1 MDPALFLREVNPSL
15 LLGAMALGGI
25 GALGQTAANNK
36 YLSQNIQADMQQ
48 LQQDAEAARLRNQVL
63 DKYREIARGFA
74 TENQGNFQGGLASFT
89 PEAQSA
95 RLGAAE
101 GARGAAIGGAIGA
114 GPNTDIAMRKSAPS
128 FVKNN
133 LQSELGDA
141 FTRAQG
147 QGGRLASVGAYG
159 DTLASNE
166 RDISAT
172 GQKVKTVNQLAT
184 GNAALLPYE
193 QDLVAYKANR
203 PIWRPAQPDVPWWA
217 QLSTSLG
224 NLGGSAA
231 GSGIFDNKHKGT
243 IGGTGLPGIGGLY

>member
-1 MDPALFLREVNPSL
+1 
-15 LLGAMALGGI
+15 MALGGI
-25 GALGQTAANNK
+25 SKAGEVLANNK

-74 TENQGNFQGGLASFT
+74 TENQGNFQGGMASFT

-128 FVKNN
+128 FVQNN
-133 LQSELGDA
+133 LQSDLGDA

-159 DTLASNE
+159 DTMASNE
-166 RDISAT
+166 RDIGAT

-184 GNAALLPYE
+184 GNASLLPYE
-193 QDLVAYKANR
+193 QGLVAYQANR

-217 QLSTSLG
+217 QLAKGISKPLG
-224 NLGGSAA
+224 AMA
-231 GSGIFDNKHKGT
+231 GRGM
-243 IGGTGLPGIGGLY
+243 